1 MTSFFDTNVLIY
13 AVGPDQDLAD
23 LAWAP
28 LGRGGVISAQ
38 VLNEFVAVSR
48 AKIKRSWPEIKSAL
62 DDLLSL
68 DLTVAPLTALS
79 HATAVEIAS
88 RHDIHIYDAT
98 IIACALEAGC
108 DTLWTQDLT
117 DGQRFGGL
125 TVRNPFRAA

>member
-1 MTSFFDTNVLIY
+1 MSSFFDTNILIY
-13 AVGPDQDLAD
+13 AVGPDPHFAD

-48 AKIKRSWPEIKSAL
+48 AKMKRSWPEIRSAL
-62 DDLLSL
+62 DDFLSL
-68 DLTVAPLTALS
+68 DLTVAPLTVLS
-79 HATAVEIAS
+79 HAAAVEIAS

-108 DTLWTQDLT
+108 DTLWTEDLS

-125 TVRNPFRAA
+125 TVRNPFKG

>member
-1 MTSFFDTNVLIY
+1 MSSFFDTNVLIY
-13 AVGPDQDLAD
+13 AVGPDPRFAD

-48 AKIKRSWPEIKSAL
+48 SKMKRSWTEIKGAL

-68 DLTVAPLTALS
+68 DLTVAPLTVLS
-79 HATAVEIAS
+79 HAAAVEIAS

-108 DTLWTQDLT
+108 DTLWTEDLT
-117 DGQRFGGL
+117 DGQRFGRL
-125 TVRNPFRAA
+125 TVRNPFAAA